1 MKRFRSFV
9 SITLL
14 GGFMVMLPMAIL
26 ILFAEWLFGFLTRL
40 LQPFSDWVATWAPAI
55 SDKTDFEWG
64 SSWAPAIS
72 YMTDFMG
79 LIVLLLGC
87 FLIGLLV
94 KTNIGQWLHDLMDE
108 VLGKILPGY
117 HTINKLVSQ
126 LLGGEGNASVL
137 KGDVCRAYIMGR
149 TVPTSVTGIITSKHE
164 NGDCTVYVPTA
175 PFLTSGMVYHL
186 GAESVEV
193 LPHVTVEAA
202 MRTVIACGGGSQTI
216 LAQVQKNT

>member
-1 MKRFRSFV
+1 MKRLRSFV

-14 GGFMVMLPMAIL
+14 GGFMVILPMAIL
-26 ILFAEWLFGFLTRL
+26 ILFAEWLFGFVSQVVKPL
-40 LQPFSDWVATWAPAI
+40 SDWVATWTPSITFMA
-55 SDKTDFEWG
+55 DFIG
-64 SSWAPAIS
+64 VV
-72 YMTDFMG
+72 
-79 LIVLLLGC
+79 VLLLGC

-94 KTNIGQWLHDLMDE
+94 KTNIGQWLHDLMDD

-149 TVPTSVTGIITSKHE
+149 QVDTSVTGIITAKHE
-164 NGDCTVYVPTA
+164 NGGFTVYVPTA
-175 PFLTSGMVYHL
+175 PFLTSGMIYHL
-186 GAESVEV
+186 GAESVDV

-202 MRTVIACGGGSQTI
+202 MRTVIACGSGSQMIIKPLEKT
-216 LAQVQKNT
+216 L

>member
-14 GGFMVMLPMAIL
+14 GGFMVMLPIAIL
-26 ILFAEWLFGFLTRL
+26 ILFAEWLFKFISHLVKPL
-40 LQPFSDWVATWAPAI
+40 SEWIATWTPTAN
-55 SDKTDFEWG
+55 
-64 SSWAPAIS
+64 
-72 YMTDFMG
+72 YMADFMG
-79 LIVLLLGC
+79 VIALLLAC
-87 FLIGLLV
+87 FFVGLLV

-126 LLGGEGNASVL
+126 LMGGEGNTSLL
-137 KGDVCRAYIMGR
+137 KGQVCRAYIMGR
-149 TVPTSVTGIITSKHE
+149 SVSTSVTGIVTTKHP
-164 NGDCTVYVPTA
+164 NGDYTVYVPTA

-186 GAESVEV
+186 GAGSVDI

-202 MRTVIACGGGSQTI
+202 MRTIVACGGGSQVI
-216 LAQVQKNT
+216 VGGLAHED

>member
-26 ILFAEWLFGFLTRL
+26 ILFAEWLFGFVTHL
-40 LQPFSDWVATWAPAI
+40 LRPFNDWVATWTPTA
-55 SDKTDFEWG
+55 
-64 SSWAPAIS
+64 S
-72 YMTDFMG
+72 YMADFMG
-79 LIVLLLGC
+79 VIVLLLGC

-149 TVPTSVTGIITSKHE
+149 SVPTSVTGIITSKHE

-186 GAESVEV
+186 GADSVEV

-202 MRTVIACGGGSQTI
+202 MRTVIACGGGSQAI
-216 LAQVQKNT
+216 LAQVQKNN